1 MERNSFMEATSAK
14 DERFEALKQLY
25 PELVRDNKLNLEALK
40 DLFDEESF
48 DESDVGYN
56 LYWPGKR
63 NAKKL
68 ARKEAE
74 GTLEPVPGDGVNEDK
89 TNNIYIE
96 GDNLEVLRCLKKSYG
111 GRVKMIYIDP
121 PYNTGKDF
129 IYPDNFTEPVEEY
142 LKFTGQMDE
151 KGNSLV
157 ANPKSSGAYHRK
169 WLDMMLPRLQLAREL
184 LTNDGVIFISIVDNE
199 QANLNLLCDEVFG
212 EENFVNCVAVKMS
225 EASGV
230 KMAHTEKK
238 LPKLKEYVLIYK
250 KDSISIKPISIPKNT
265 WDNEYKT
272 VISNLSEEEIY
283 WIKSVIANEDRS
295 QEDFEKCNN
304 LLSKADYESLSS
316 IYKKEKINTKEEQN
330 AFNYKNAYRI
340 FQTVSM
346 GSGTTDLINKKR
358 IELLKNKFFAY
369 ETSGKK
375 MYVIKGDYD
384 LSMKKPRIQV
394 LFADEY
400 LTTNPCDFW
409 QDIKTTGLD
418 NEGGVDYKN
427 GKKPLKLIQ
436 RMLEMNL
443 SSSDLVMDFFS
454 GSATTAEA
462 LIRYNSITNGNSK
475 YILVQVPF
483 SINIDTSGEKKQT
496 ERMINFL
503 DSIHKPHTICEIG
516 KERIRRAGKKILEEH
531 PELKDKLDV
540 GFKVYRLAQSNI
552 EAYKPTTGSDQQSL
566 LNALD
571 AMEKQVT
578 PLREGFDLNN
588 SNDIQKLLTEI
599 LLRQGFALDSQIEK
613 TSSTANNIVYRITDE
628 VRPIVLHVCLDREIK
643 PETVKNIVF
652 AEKDKFVCLNSAIN
666 DELYAQLSDKGR
678 VETI

>member
-1 MERNSFMEATSAK
+1 MERNSFMDATASK

-25 PELVRDNKLNLEALK
+25 PELVRDGKLNTEALK
-40 DLFDEESF
+40 DLFDAESY
-48 DESDVGYN
+48 DEGDVGYN

-68 ARKEAE
+68 ARKAAE

-129 IYPDNFTEPVEEY
+129 IYPDNFAEPVEDY
-142 LKFTGQMDE
+142 LKFTGQVDE
-151 KGNSLV
+151 KGVSLV

-169 WLDMMLPRLQLAREL
+169 WLDMMLPRLHLAYEL
-184 LTNDGVIFISIVDNE
+184 LTKDGVIFISIDDNE
-199 QANLNLLCDEVFG
+199 QANLKLLCDEVFG
-212 EENFVNCVAVKMS
+212 EENFINCVAVKMS

-250 KDSISIKPISIPKNT
+250 KNLLNIKPISIPKST

-272 VISNLSEEEIY
+272 VITNLSENEIS
-283 WIKSVIANEDRS
+283 WIKEVVDNENRS
-295 QEDFEKCNN
+295 REDFAKCNE
-304 LLSKADYESLSS
+304 LLSKAGYESLSNV
-316 IYKKEKINTKEEQN
+316 YKREKIITKEEQIS
-330 AFNYKNAYRI
+330 FNYKNAFRI

-358 IELLKNKFFAY
+358 TELLKNKFFAY
-369 ETSGKK
+369 ETTGSK
-375 MYVIKGDYD
+375 MYIIKGDYD

-394 LFADEY
+394 LFADDY

-436 RMLEMNL
+436 RMFDMV
-443 SSSDLVMDFFS
+443 SPSSDIVMDFFS
-454 GSATTAEA
+454 GSASTGEA
-462 LIRYNSITNGNSK
+462 LMRYNANADGKSK
-475 YILVQVPF
+475 FILVQVPF
-483 SINIDTSGEKKQT
+483 SINIDTSGEKKQA

-516 KERIRRAGKKILEEH
+516 KERIRRAGQKILEEH

-540 GFKVYRLAQSNI
+540 GFKVYRLAKSNI
-552 EAYKPTTGSDQQSL
+552 KTYKSTNGSDQQ
-566 LNALD
+566 ALKLAIE
-571 AMEKQVT
+571 AMENQVK
-578 PLREGFDLNN
+578 PLRDDFDMNN
-588 SNDIQKLLTEI
+588 SNDVQGLLVEI
-599 LLRQGFALDSQIEK
+599 ILRQGFALDSKIEK
-613 TSSTANNIVYRITDE
+613 ITSVAGNTIYRIVDDG
-628 VRPIVLHVCLDREIK
+628 RPIILHVCLDEKIK
-643 PETVKNIVF
+643 PETVKNIAF
-652 AEKDKFVCLNSAIN
+652 EEEDKFVCLNAAIDN
-666 DELYAQLSDKGR
+666 ELYAQLSDKGW